1 MYYVC
6 SFNITY
12 IIGGLI
18 FVSGEPIKVQNLK
31 DGTVRDK
38 PLDIYLYL
46 NKMGLVLFYY
56 RYSLEEKEAFSQI
69 KTTKNYNDFLDIA
82 EVSGC
87 CGG

>member
-1 MYYVC
+1 MCYVC

-46 NKMGLVLFYY
+46 NKMGLV
-56 RYSLEEKEAFSQI
+56 
-69 KTTKNYNDFLDIA
+69 
-82 EVSGC
+82 
-87 CGG
+87 